1 MQDRIRARRER
12 RASTAEQLQRL
23 PWLRY
28 DRMARAV
35 TERLR
40 VRPVPG
46 QPFWVLAVRNPV
58 HHTHYQVLLPEYPTG
73 EAQFC
78 SCPDFA
84 RRGIGTCKHV
94 EAAAAWLESHPEAV
108 RPPFVPRGAAGI
120 WRAVDAAGTEAKSS
134 PRPLSIRL
142 REPGQVLF
150 RARNPRRAKA
160 TKKREGGKGSA
171 EPAGEGKA

>member
-1 MQDRIRARRER
+1 MRDREKRPRRR
-12 RASTAEQLQRL
+12 STAEVPERL

-40 VRPVPG
+40 VRAVPG
-46 QPFWVLAVRNPV
+46 QPFWSLAVRNPV
-58 HHTHYQVLLPEYPTG
+58 HHTHYQVLLPEYPSG

-94 EAAAAWLESHPEAV
+94 EAATAWLSSHPELTRPPGARRSVAGVWRAVDRALKEARVSHRPEAV
-108 RPPFVPRGAAGI
+108 RWRQPGRVLFEKRGARGP
-120 WRAVDAAGTEAKSS
+120 DSS
-134 PRPLSIRL
+134 
-142 REPGQVLF
+142 
-150 RARNPRRAKA
+150 
-160 TKKREGGKGSA
+160 KKREGGKGSVQPVGGSGA
-171 EPAGEGKA
+171 

>member
-1 MQDRIRARRER
+1 MSLMPELPGPAPRR
-12 RASTAEQLQRL
+12 RATAREPPERL

-58 HHTHYQVLLPEYPTG
+58 HRTHYQVCLPEYPSG

-94 EAAAAWLESHPEAV
+94 EAAAAWLAAHPEV
-108 RPPFVPRGAAGI
+108 TLGPSRRSGASTL
-120 WRAVDAAGTEAKSS
+120 WRAIDAAREEYPSD
-134 PRPLSIRL
+134 PRPAAIRL
-142 REPGQVLF
+142 RASGRTLF
-150 RARNPRRAKA
+150 DRSRTRAAQ
-160 TKKREGGKGSA
+160 
-171 EPAGEGKA
+171 